1 MPNDRTIP
9 SDKPKSVVTQTVMSG
24 GTEVSQQYQLLSVI
38 VNKEVNRIPTAT
50 LVYIDGEPSKQS
62 FELSGKAE
70 FEPGK
75 EIEIKVGYSSD
86 EKIVFKGIVIKHSIR
101 VRKKNSL
108 LIIECKDKAIKM
120 TGACKNKYALDTKD
134 SDVIE
139 ELIDNYGL
147 EKEVAATT
155 VTHKQIV
162 QYNCTDWD
170 FMLCRADVNGLLCI
184 ANDGKLS
191 VAPPEFSGE
200 AALTIQYGATI
211 HDLDAEIDAR
221 LQYKAVKGSVWNYT
235 DQELVKDTEA
245 EDPGVPEAGNLTGDT
260 LADVIGETEYRL
272 FNSAKIEEPEL
283 QAWVNAAMMKN
294 RLAKIR
300 GKVTTDGTGDV
311 SPGQL
316 IQLNGVG
323 ERFEGKLFVTGIRH
337 AVTEGNWLTT
347 FQFGINPEW
356 FAQTYNV
363 QQPLSG
369 AMLPAIQGLHIGI
382 VTQLESDPD
391 GEDRILV
398 KIPVI
403 NNDEDGIWCR
413 VATLDAGDKRGTFF
427 RPEIG
432 DEVIIGFINNDP
444 RHAVVL
450 GMLNSSAKPAPITAA
465 DDNHEKGY
473 VSRSEMKM
481 IFNDDKKSF
490 SLETPGGNKFLIT
503 EDEKKIHLEDQNG
516 NKIIMNEDGIT
527 IESIKD
533 LIFKAKKDIKADAD
547 SNIEMKA
554 GAQLKAE
561 GSAGAKLSS
570 GGTTD
575 VKGSMVN
582 IN

>member
-503 EDEKKIHLEDQNG
+503 EDEKKIHLEDQSG

>member
-1 MPNDRTIP
+1 MPNERTIP
-9 SDKPKSVVTQTVMSG
+9 SDKPKSVVAHTVISA
-24 GTEVSQQYQLLSVI
+24 GTEVSKQYQLLSVI
-38 VNKEVNRIPTAT
+38 VNKEVNRIPMAT
-50 LVYIDGEPSKQS
+50 LVYTDGEPSKQS

-86 EKIVFKGIVIKHSIR
+86 EKTVFKGIVIKHSIR

-108 LIIECKDKAIKM
+108 LIIECKDKAVKM
-120 TGACKNKYALDTKD
+120 TGACKNKYALETKD

-139 ELIDNYGL
+139 ELIDTYGL
-147 EKEVAATT
+147 EKDVSPTT

-162 QYNCTDWD
+162 QYSCTDWD
-170 FMLCRADVNGLLCI
+170 FMICRADVNGLLCI
-184 ANDGKLS
+184 ANDGKLT
-191 VAPPEFSGE
+191 VAPPEFSGD
-200 AALTIQYGATI
+200 AALTIQYGATV

-221 LQYKAVKGSVWNYT
+221 LQYKSVKGSVWNYT
-235 DQELVKDTEA
+235 EQELLKDTEA
-245 EDPGVPEAGNLTGDT
+245 EDPGVPDAGNLSADT
-260 LADVIGETEYRL
+260 LADVIGETEFRL

-283 QAWVNAAMMKN
+283 QAWVNAAMMKH

-300 GKVTTDGTGDV
+300 GKVTTDGTADV
-311 SPGQL
+311 LPGQL

-337 AVTEGNWLTT
+337 EITEGNWLTT

-356 FAQTYNV
+356 FVQTYNV

-403 NNDEDGIWCR
+403 NNEEDGIWCR
-413 VATLDAGDKRGTFF
+413 VATLDAGNKRGTFF
-427 RPEIG
+427 RPEIQ

-490 SLETPGGNKFLIT
+490 LLETPGGNKILIT

-516 NKIIMNEDGIT
+516 NKITMNEDGIK

-533 LIFKAKKDIKADAD
+533 IILKAAKDIKVDAD
-547 SNIEMKA
+547 SNIEIKA
-554 GAQLKAE
+554 TKNFKAE
-561 GSAGAKLSS
+561 GSSGAKLSS

-575 VKGSMVN
+575 VKGSVVN

>member
-1 MPNDRTIP
+1 MPNERTIP
-9 SDKPKSVVTQTVMSG
+9 SDKPKSVVTQTVISG
-24 GTEVSQQYQLLSVI
+24 GNEVSKQYQLLSVI

-50 LVYIDGEPSKQS
+50 LVYTDGEPSKQS

-86 EKIVFKGIVIKHSIR
+86 EKTVFKGIVIKHSIR

-108 LIIECKDKAIKM
+108 LMIECKDKAVKM

-139 ELIDNYGL
+139 ELIDTYGL

-155 VTHKQIV
+155 ITHKQIV
-162 QYNCTDWD
+162 QYSCTDWD

-191 VAPPEFSGE
+191 VAPPEFGGD

-211 HDLDAEIDAR
+211 HNLDAEIDAR
-221 LQYKAVKGSVWNYT
+221 LQYKSVKGSVWNYT

-245 EDPGVPEAGNLTGDT
+245 EDPGVPDAGNLTADT
-260 LADVIGETEYRL
+260 LADVMGETEYRL

-300 GKVTTDGTGDV
+300 GKVTTDGTADV
-311 SPGQL
+311 LPGQL

-337 AVTEGNWLTT
+337 EVTEGNWLTS

-356 FAQTYNV
+356 FVQTYNV

-413 VATLDAGDKRGTFF
+413 IATLDAGNKRGTFF
-427 RPEIG
+427 RPEIE

-490 SLETPGGNKFLIT
+490 LLETPGGNKFLIT

-516 NKIIMNEDGIT
+516 NKITMNEDGIK

-533 LIFKAKKDIKADAD
+533 IILKAAKDIKADAD
-547 SNIEMKA
+547 SNIEIKA
-554 GAQLKAE
+554 TKNFKAE
-561 GSAGAKLSS
+561 GSSGAKLSS